1 MQKNLRR
8 FLWIMIGQFIAA
20 TAFNQVLIP
29 NDLIAV
35 GLGGIAT
42 IFYKLFGYNIQI
54 SLILLCLPILLWA
67 YFQYDR
73 KQVFFASL
81 CFGTFTFYL
90 GVVDRIME
98 PFVTDPIVAAVT
110 GGVMLGIATGLI
122 LRQAVAN
129 GPEAIIGM
137 YLKEKKGIT
146 VGNFFMVLNTVIIF
160 SSIIYGDL
168 TLIIYSIISNYIA
181 SKITDF
187 VIVGS
192 KRYYIVNIMSDNYLE
207 ITDYIRKELHRGVTF
222 VQGMDTSNVKKKMML
237 KTVVTN
243 QELVLLK
250 DYIKKL
256 KDDSFVYVTE
266 SAGLIGWGFE

>member
-1 MQKNLRR
+1 MQKNLKR
-8 FLWIMIGQFIAA
+8 FLWIMIGQLIAA

-29 NDLIAV
+29 NDLVAV

-42 IFYKLFGYNIQI
+42 IFYKLFGYNIQL
-54 SLILLCLPILLWA
+54 SLILLCLPILIWA
-67 YFQYDR
+67 YFRYDR
-73 KQVFFASL
+73 KQVFFAAF
-81 CFGTFTFYL
+81 CFGTFTFFL
-90 GVVDRIME
+90 GIVERLMK
-98 PFVTDPIVAAVT
+98 PFVTDPIIASVT

-137 YLKEKKGIT
+137 YLKEKKGIS

-168 TLIIYSIISNYIA
+168 TLIMYSIISNYIA

-187 VIVGS
+187 VIIGS
-192 KRYYIVNIMSDNYLE
+192 KRYYIVNIMSDNYLD
-207 ITDYIRKELHRGVTF
+207 ITDFIRKELHRGVTF

-237 KTVVTN
+237 KTVVSN
-243 QELVLLK
+243 QELILLK
-250 DYIKKL
+250 DYIKNL